1 MTMFADCREKF
12 SRDAYPYGTQFQK
25 HEDIPKDEINPYW
38 DGHLKGEDRA
48 YINGYDNGSEDNI
61 NDFFSNFLAYE
72 CELDNAFGTHLF
84 RKVDESVL
92 EDERDITEFSE
103 EERAEW
109 SKETLILKTLKDCML
124 DNAEATRNEIVTALI
139 DSGDYGKDMAKESEE
154 H

>member
-38 DGHLKGEDRA
+38 DGHLKGKDRA
-48 YINGYDNGSEDNI
+48 YINGYDDATKDGING
-61 NDFFSNFLAYE
+61 FFSNFLAYE
-72 CELDNAFGTHLF
+72 YELDNAFGTHLF
-84 RKVDESVL
+84 RNVDESVL
-92 EDERDITEFSE
+92 KDERDISEFSE

-139 DSGDYGKDMAKESEE
+139 DSGDYGDTATESEE

>member
-38 DGHLKGEDRA
+38 DGHLKGKDRA
-48 YINGYDNGSEDNI
+48 YINGYDDATKDGING
-61 NDFFSNFLAYE
+61 FFSNFLAYE
-72 CELDNAFGTHLF
+72 YELDNAFGTNLF
-84 RKVDESVL
+84 RNVDESVL
-92 EDERDITEFSE
+92 EDERDISEFSE

-139 DSGDYGKDMAKESEE
+139 DSGDYGDTATESEE

>member
-1 MTMFADCREKF
+1 MFADCREKF

-38 DGHLKGEDRA
+38 DGHLKGKDRA
-48 YINGYDNGSEDNI
+48 YINGYDDATKDGING
-61 NDFFSNFLAYE
+61 FFSNFLAYE
-72 CELDNAFGTHLF
+72 YELDNAFGTNLF
-84 RKVDESVL
+84 RNVDESVL
-92 EDERDITEFSE
+92 EDERDISEFSE

-139 DSGDYGKDMAKESEE
+139 DSGDYGDTATESEE